1 MFKKKKLKN
10 YSSSIDVIG
19 SIDGPRAVFM
29 EKKGTDKYKSTLEDE
44 NGFFKKYL
52 NTIKFYGK

>member
-1 MFKKKKLKN
+1 MKKKLKN

-44 NGFFKKYL
+44 SGFFKKYL